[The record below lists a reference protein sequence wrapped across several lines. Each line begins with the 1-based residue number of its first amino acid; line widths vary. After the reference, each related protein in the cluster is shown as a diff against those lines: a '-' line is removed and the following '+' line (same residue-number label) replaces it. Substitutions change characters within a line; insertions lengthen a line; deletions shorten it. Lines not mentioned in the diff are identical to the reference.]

1 MTASHRGSSR
11 SPMRKALVAMLVAA
25 TFSPHGS
32 RAAPDK
38 YNVTP
43 EEHAA
48 CDDDAARLC
57 SDAYPDEDKL
67 IACMR
72 INRSDLSRACRPVFE
87 SGMRKRHMP
96 L

>member
-1 MTASHRGSSR
+1 
-11 SPMRKALVAMLVAA
+11 MRNALAAVLVAL

-32 RAAPDK
+32 MAAPDK

-72 INRSDLSRACRPVFE
+72 LNRSDLSRTCRSVFE
-87 SGMRKRHMP
+87 SGMRKRHLP